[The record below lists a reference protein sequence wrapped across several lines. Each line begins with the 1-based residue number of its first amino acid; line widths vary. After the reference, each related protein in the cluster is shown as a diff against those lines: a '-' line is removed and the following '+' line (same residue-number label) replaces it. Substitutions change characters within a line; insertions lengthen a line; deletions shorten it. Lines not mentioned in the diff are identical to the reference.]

1 MVNLTILNSSFS
13 HSFLQNCLPPVAS
26 GLQSL
31 KCRFYHKTPATRYI
45 DASAQVVSRSPAAV
59 SKTGAIKYDSPAAP
73 LLSQDVLIVERQL
86 EMMNVFLGYEQANRY
101 VILNHEGHH
110 LGYIAEKGH
119 ASFLSS
125 MSRQLF
131 HTHRSFVADVMDVH
145 GNPILQLQRPFSW
158 INSRL
163 NVSAFDYSSSQPSLV
178 GEVIQKWHPWRRK
191 YQLFLSQSDMLD
203 QFAAVDERILS
214 WDFLLRNA
222 DNQIL
227 GSVNRNFMGLPR
239 EFFTDTGNYVLRFT
253 SEDANSGN
261 ADTNQ
266 LLQAAEGDSS
276 QICPR
281 EMSLEERAVML
292 GSAVTI
298 DFDYFSRSNS
308 PAAGFT
314 FPIMFGSSSPESD
327 YQSEDISAQEILKD
341 EQNPSHTSTENSMP
355 EQRSPFLSDAD
366 LDRSNDFWDVFDQ
379 DSDDRW

>member
-1 MVNLTILNSSFS
+1 M
-13 HSFLQNCLPPVAS
+13 
-26 GLQSL
+26 
-31 KCRFYHKTPATRYI
+31 PATRYI
-45 DASAQVVSRSPAAV
+45 DASARVVSRGPAAV
-59 SKTGAIKYDSPAAP
+59 SKTGVINHDSPAAP

-110 LGYIAEKGH
+110 LGYIAERGH

-145 GNPILQLQRPFSW
+145 GNPVLQLQRPFSW

-163 NVSAFDYSSSQPSLV
+163 NVSAFNNSSDQPSLV

-191 YQLFLSQSDMLD
+191 YQLFLAQSNIVD
-203 QFAAVDERILS
+203 QFAAVDERVLS

-239 EFFTDTGNYVLRFT
+239 EFLTDTGNYVLRFT
-253 SEDANSGN
+253 SKDANLGSVEN
-261 ADTNQ
+261 NQ
-266 LLQAAEGDSS
+266 LLQAAEGDTS
-276 QICPR
+276 QVCSR

-298 DFDYFSRSNS
+298 DFDYFSRTNS

-314 FPIMFGSSSPESD
+314 FPIMFGSSSPEND
-327 YQSEDISAQEILKD
+327 YQSEDTSAQEILKD
-341 EQNPSHTSTENSMP
+341 EQSPNHSSTENTIH
-355 EQRSPFLSDAD
+355 EQKSPFLSDGD
-366 LDRSNDFWDVFDQ
+366 LDRPGDFWDVFDQ
-379 DSDDRW
+379 DAEDRW